1 MFSNETPRQLTT
13 VATVHVIDRNPTPLP
28 DKNENNQ
35 TSSSTNQTTIKV
47 VSMSH
52 IVKPDKQGRYPKT
65 GEQTNGLYR
74 VLGLVVL
81 LIVIISGIVIKKK
94 RK

>member
-1 MFSNETPRQLTT
+1 MFSNETPRQSTT

-52 IVKPDKQGRYPKT
+52 T
-65 GEQTNGLYR
+65 L
-74 VLGLVVL
+74 
-81 LIVIISGIVIKKK
+81 
-94 RK
+94 

>member
-1 MFSNETPRQLTT
+1 MKPNQLCSHDFSQCFQTETPRQLTT

-52 IVKPDKQGRYPKT
+52 T
-65 GEQTNGLYR
+65 L
-74 VLGLVVL
+74 
-81 LIVIISGIVIKKK
+81 
-94 RK
+94 